1 MPRNP
6 FVTTFDP
13 RNQAHRTVRDWRQP
27 GLQTWQ
33 ARAKAYARFHG
44 EAKVLRADGSVVHF
58 CRTLDHT
65 VRQRTY
71 TKVIMVRDLP

>member
-6 FVTTFDP
+6 FVTTFDY
-13 RNQAHRTVRDWRQP
+13 RNQAHRTVREWRSP

-44 EAKVLRADGSVVHF
+44 EAKVLRADGSVVHYV
-58 CRTLDHT
+58 RTMEHT
-65 VRQRTY
+65 IRQRTY
-71 TKVIMVRDLP
+71 TRVIMVRDMP